1 MPLLLSVLGHHSE
14 PGDPVLIDW
23 LIHLFQSVVSL
34 GPMAIVIV
42 LGVVIVSD
50 SGRNHGSLPHP
61 ARQVQLVIMASLFR
75 NGC

>member
-34 GPMAIVIV
+34 GPMAIVIM
-42 LGVVIVSD
+42 LGVVIVAI
-50 SGRNHGSLPHP
+50 P
-61 ARQVQLVIMASLFR
+61 VVIMAAFLTQRAKYNS
-75 NGC
+75 

>member
-23 LIHLFQSVVSL
+23 MLHLFHSVVSL

-42 LGVVIVSD
+42 LGVVIVAIPI
-50 SGRNHGSLPHP
+50 L
-61 ARQVQLVIMASLFR
+61 IMAAFITQRAKYGS
-75 NGC
+75 

>member
-34 GPMAIVIV
+34 GPMAIVIM
-42 LGVVIVSD
+42 LGIVIVAI
-50 SGRNHGSLPHP
+50 P
-61 ARQVQLVIMASLFR
+61 VVIMAAFITQRAKYGS
-75 NGC
+75 

>member
-23 LIHLFQSVVSL
+23 MLHLFHSVVSL

-42 LGVVIVSD
+42 LGVVIVAI
-50 SGRNHGSLPHP
+50 P
-61 ARQVQLVIMASLFR
+61 VVIMAAFITQRAKYGS
-75 NGC
+75 